1 MGSDKQPSSM
11 GSHEQKKDYEE
22 FDDELEKEV
31 QRRQLSSYDV
41 CLERRATLEKKIG
54 GDIQVKLME
63 ADTFKKIHFLEQV
76 FHEFDDDKS
85 GEIDMHEFFVALRTC
100 GFQVSMPAALS
111 IMKEVDADETGT
123 IDVDEFI
130 EFFKKMEDLEAFRY
144 KVETAQ
150 HASGPRGMLISVY
163 VFVLAMG
170 CFALILLDIE
180 SGGENATIKLLLIF
194 MVVVFLISISAVLF
208 LPLLTM
214 KFRPGE
220 KMADLKNHLGGLRR
234 KKKRNAPKRVE
245 ETLVE
250 AVDIPAPAPKSSA
263 VEASRLK
270 HPHLYAASN
279 PFAVEAAPSEASTE
293 ASRSVPHSS
302 QSHRSRSNSVCS
314 GPQGYRKGSTQSHRS
329 RSNSA
334 CSGSDVQG
342 PRWGKEVWESP
353 AVPDIEQGKLISSSH
368 PAVAGRDLKFLTGL
382 VDQAQGGSR
391 SPQYAV
397 SQYDKARELQAR
409 HLEVNMEGV
418 PTNTNFTPFL
428 QSQHRPRQLEN
439 SKATAPR

>member
-22 FDDELEKEV
+22 FEDELEKEV

-63 ADTFKKIHFLEQV
+63 ADTFKKFHFLEQV

-150 HASGPRGMLISVY
+150 HASGPRGILISVY
-163 VFVLAMG
+163 VFVLLMG

-180 SGGENATIKLLLIF
+180 SGGENATIRLLLIF
-194 MVVVFLISISAVLF
+194 MVVVFLISVSAVVL

-214 KFRPGE
+214 KFKPDE
-220 KMADLKNHLGGLRR
+220 KMADLKNHLDGLRR

-250 AVDIPAPAPKSSA
+250 AVEIPAPAPKSSA
-263 VEASRLK
+263 VQASRLK

-279 PFAVEAAPSEASTE
+279 PFAVEAAMSEASTE
-293 ASRSVPHSS
+293 AVP

-314 GPQGYRKGSTQSHRS
+314 GSHGYRKGSTESHGS

-334 CSGSDVQG
+334 GSDVQG

-353 AVPDIEQGKLISSSH
+353 AVPDIEQGRLISSSH
-368 PAVAGRDLKFLTGL
+368 PAVAGRDFKFITGL
-382 VDQAQGGSR
+382 VHQAQGGPR
-391 SPQYAV
+391 SPRYDV

-439 SKATAPR
+439 SKVEDSKMKWNSK